1 MALAASSTAGQ
12 VAYPP
17 LYSFPPFFTLQANA
31 TTLSIQLAQW
41 TSLALNWCAHYRV
54 FFLDVDIAMD
64 DVGSS
69 GATAKPIQSL
79 WSNPAISRRLDAV
92 GRRRVIETMI
102 EEGKAAWEPKPPSKP
117 KPGTLPPN
125 RALIYWRTP
134 EEWGQKIHQWVISTG
149 QNRSIMTFFELTEGD
164 LVEDQDFYQLPPVLL
179 RRALETLVKQGKAQ
193 IFEGTERGQG
203 LEGVKFAA

>member
-1 MALAASSTAGQ
+1 MNSPRITSDMATSFPRFVRLFRT

-79 WSNPAISRRLDAV
+79 WSNPAISRRLDAM

-102 EEGKAAWEPKPPSKP
+102 EEGELLQGWTREAGRPFPPWP
-117 KPGTLPPN
+117 C
-125 RALIYWRTP
+125 
-134 EEWGQKIHQWVISTG
+134 
-149 QNRSIMTFFELTEGD
+149 
-164 LVEDQDFYQLPPVLL
+164 
-179 RRALETLVKQGKAQ
+179 
-193 IFEGTERGQG
+193 
-203 LEGVKFAA
+203 